1 MYNEQYLYVHFRQP
15 RTCLPHL
22 WFITKATRVALL
34 EKELFTLPMH
44 VQPRFSVG
52 CMRSCFSK
60 PRKTV
65 ALLKMY
71 IVLKLIAIKCGLR
84 RGVNPPSQK
93 KTCKKSASDRQLLTW
108 ICYLH
113 YLVANV
119 YNGFIRGFDTL
130 KVDLSYPLMMCPML
144 FLSTYLIITIA
155 AFSYVYILSIA
166 RRQLFVIFLQI
177 VKNKNCVYTY
187 AN

>member
-22 WFITKATRVALL
+22 WFITKATRRVALL

-44 VQPRFSVG
+44 VQPRLLVG

-84 RGVNPPSQK
+84 RGVNPPPSQK
-93 KTCKKSASDRQLLTW
+93 KICKKSASDRQLLTW
-108 ICYLH
+108 ICYLQ
-113 YLVANV
+113 YLVPNV
-119 YNGFIRGFDTL
+119 YNGFIRGFDTSHAA
-130 KVDLSYPLMMCPML
+130 LSK
-144 FLSTYLIITIA
+144 T
-155 AFSYVYILSIA
+155 
-166 RRQLFVIFLQI
+166 
-177 VKNKNCVYTY
+177 
-187 AN
+187 